1 MFYASRKYVL
11 HLDLGNAVQRREQN
25 HSPFFFEVV
34 NSIQIFLAP
43 LMHSVNSF
51 DEHFAFAFNVE
62 LTVAI
67 SLNVLIAF

>member
-1 MFYASRKYVL
+1 
-11 HLDLGNAVQRREQN
+11 
-25 HSPFFFEVV
+25 
-34 NSIQIFLAP
+34 
-43 LMHSVNSF
+43 MHSVNSF